1 MPLAWLDH
9 VNIRTA
15 NLATMSRF
23 YEEVLGMQAGP
34 RPDFSFGGR
43 WHYCGDRA
51 VVHLVQT
58 DAQPAGHEPL
68 VEHFAFR
75 ASDYAAFVASL
86 DARGIEYD
94 RRDVPPG
101 SGLDLV
107 QVHIRDPDGNHVE
120 IAFDRSVETIA

>member
-15 NLATMSRF
+15 NLDAMSHF
-23 YEEVLGMQAGP
+23 YEEVLGMRTGP

-43 WHYCGDRA
+43 WHYCGERP
-51 VVHLVQT
+51 VVHLVAT
-58 DAQPAGHEPL
+58 SAQPAGHEPQL
-68 VEHFAFR
+68 EHFAFR
-75 ASDYAAFVASL
+75 ADDYQGFVASL
-86 DARGIEYD
+86 ESRAIEFD
-94 RRDVPPG
+94 LRDVPPG

-120 IAFDRSVETIA
+120 IAFDRTTETIA